1 MGYVGNAYTMH
12 QVCNCLFANFIKY
25 GLYTYFRKKK
35 KKGREIYHFYM
46 FEVQGGVDPQYG
58 SGALPNGPYEMQQHH
73 MVDPQYGHG
82 VVPHQPQGALAY
94 DMQQQHPPNNASH
107 G

>member
-1 MGYVGNAYTMH
+1 MDYIHISG
-12 QVCNCLFANFIKY
+12 
-25 GLYTYFRKKK
+25 RK